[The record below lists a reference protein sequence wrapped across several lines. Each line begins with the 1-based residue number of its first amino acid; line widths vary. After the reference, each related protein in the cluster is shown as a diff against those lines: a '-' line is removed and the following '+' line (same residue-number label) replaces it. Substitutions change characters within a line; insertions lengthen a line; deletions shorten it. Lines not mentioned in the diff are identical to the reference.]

1 LAMIATNNIVYLD
14 NNSTTAIAP
23 ECMAA
28 VAASLLGDFGNPSSK
43 HRLGEAA
50 KLKVLS
56 ARAQVA
62 ALIGAT
68 SPEIVFTSSGTEAI
82 HQAILGVLALCP
94 DKPHIITSAVEHP
107 SQLELLQHLES
118 KGKRVTYLPVDAK
131 GQLNLADLKNA
142 ITKDT
147 ALISL
152 MWANN
157 ETGVLFPIA
166 EAAQIA
172 ADKGVLF
179 HTDAVQ
185 AAGKVAID
193 VSKVPVDFLSFS
205 GHKLHAAKGI
215 GALFVRKGRKLSPLM
230 FGHQERAR
238 RGGTENVPGIIAFGV
253 AAELAMSGLKTQSE
267 LQVAALRNSLEQ
279 KILALFPWSAVNGA
293 GSERLAG
300 TASICF
306 TGVDADLLITKL
318 DRAEICVSAGAACT
332 STGTEPSHV
341 LIAMGLSP
349 EQASATIRF
358 SLSRYSK
365 MEEIDRVIEVL
376 PELVY
381 SLLAEAA

>member
-1 LAMIATNNIVYLD
+1 MIATNTVIYLD
-14 NNSTTAIAP
+14 NNSTTAMAP
-23 ECMAA
+23 ECMVA
-28 VAASLLGDFGNPSSK
+28 VAASLQDDFGNPSSK
-43 HRLGEAA
+43 HRIGEAA
-50 KLKVLS
+50 KMKVLS

-82 HQAILGVLALCP
+82 HQAILGVLSLCP

-107 SQLELLQHLES
+107 SQLELLQHLE
-118 KGKRVTYLPVDAK
+118 KQGKRVTYLPVDGN
-131 GQLNLADLKNA
+131 GQLNLANLKKA
-142 ITKDT
+142 ISDDT
-147 ALISL
+147 ALITL

-157 ETGVLFPIA
+157 ETGTLFPIA

-172 ADKGVLF
+172 TDKGVLF

-185 AAGKVAID
+185 AVGKVTID

-215 GALFVRKGRKLSPLM
+215 GALFVRKGRKLPPLL

-253 AAELAMSGLKTQSE
+253 AAELAMTGLKAQSE
-267 LQVAALRNSLEQ
+267 LLVATLRDSMEQ
-279 KILALFPWSAVNGA
+279 KILALFPWSTVNGA

-300 TASICF
+300 TSSICF

-318 DRAEICVSAGAACT
+318 DKAEICVSAGAACT
-332 STGTEPSHV
+332 SNGTEPSHV
-341 LIAMGLSP
+341 LIAIGLSP
-349 EQASATIRF
+349 EQAAATIRF
-358 SLSRYSK
+358 SLSRYTK

-376 PELVY
+376 PELID

>member
-1 LAMIATNNIVYLD
+1 MIATNTVVYLD

-23 ECMAA
+23 ECIVA
-28 VAASLLGDFGNPSSK
+28 VAASLQDDFGNPSSK

-62 ALIGAT
+62 ALIGAS
-68 SPEIVFTSSGTEAI
+68 SPEIVFTGSGTEAI
-82 HQAILGVLALCP
+82 HQAILGALALCP

-107 SQLELLQHLES
+107 SQLELLRHLEGQ
-118 KGKRVTYLPVDAK
+118 GKRVTYLPVDSN
-131 GQLNLADLKNA
+131 GQLNLADLSEA
-142 ITKDT
+142 ISDET
-147 ALISL
+147 ALITL

-166 EAAQIA
+166 EVAQIA
-172 ADKGVLF
+172 VDKGVLF

-185 AAGKVAID
+185 AVGKVTID
-193 VSKVPVDFLSFS
+193 VSQVPVDFLSFS

-215 GALFVRKGRKLSPLM
+215 GALFVRKGRKLPPLL

-253 AAELAMSGLKTQSE
+253 AAELAGAELKARSE
-267 LQVAALRNSLEQ
+267 QRVATLRDQLEQ
-279 KILALFPWSAVNGA
+279 NILALFPWSSVNGV
-293 GSERLAG
+293 GSKRVAG
-300 TASICF
+300 TSSICF

-341 LIAMGLSP
+341 LVAMGLSP
-349 EQASATIRF
+349 EQAAATIRF
-358 SLSRYSK
+358 SLSRYTK
-365 MEEIDRVIEVL
+365 IEEIDRVIEVL
-376 PELVY
+376 PGLVD